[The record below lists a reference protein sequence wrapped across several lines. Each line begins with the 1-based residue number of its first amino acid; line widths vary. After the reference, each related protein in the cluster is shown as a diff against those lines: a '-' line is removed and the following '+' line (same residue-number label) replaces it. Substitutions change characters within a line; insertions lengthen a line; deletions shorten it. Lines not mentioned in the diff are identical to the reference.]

1 MRSARSTMRC
11 LLLGSLCFGLGLGI
25 GHHWRAE
32 PAPLWTEPPPLRTAT
47 SMPSFAALV
56 DRVGPGVVTVRV
68 HLPEVGEYTVV
79 PTPTNAS
86 PARPPRH
93 RTGSGFLVHK
103 DGLVVTSRHVVD
115 DARRIVVMVPQRG
128 TFDAHMVG
136 EDLAADLA
144 LLRLEQAP
152 PDLPALPIGDS
163 DSVRAGDWIVAVGN
177 PFGFAQTV
185 THGIVSFASRYL
197 QHSDFGVSNDFLQ
210 SSAPVNPGSSGG
222 PVFDLCGRVVGVTTQ
237 APPGAQGIS
246 FAVPSRTL
254 KWALAAME
262 RQPDG
267 RVRRG
272 YLGIEFATS
281 ALGGGGPS
289 TGSAGGRGA
298 VILKVLDGQPAQRAG
313 LRVGDVVL
321 KVDGATVAD
330 AEVLRERIVH
340 SDPGSTLA
348 LELWRDGRVQDPV
361 HAVLGEV
368 APRRNGPAN

>member
-1 MRSARSTMRC
+1 MRGARSTLRC
-11 LLLGSLCFGLGLGI
+11 LLLGCLCFGVGLGLG
-25 GHHWRAE
+25 HQWRAE
-32 PAPLWTEPPPLRTAT
+32 PAALWSEPPPLRTTTA
-47 SMPSFAALV
+47 MPSFAELV
-56 DRVGPGVVTVRV
+56 EHVGPGVVTVRV
-68 HLPEVGEYTVV
+68 HLPAKPDYPIV
-79 PTPTNAS
+79 PSPPNAS
-86 PARPPRH
+86 PPRPPRY
-93 RTGSGFLVHK
+93 RNGSGFVVHK

-115 DARRIVVMVPQRG
+115 DARRIEVIVPRRG
-128 TFDAHMVG
+128 TFDADMVG
-136 EDLAADLA
+136 EDLASDLA
-144 LLRLEQAP
+144 LLRLADAP
-152 PDLPALPIGDS
+152 QDLPALPLGDS
-163 DSVRAGDWIVAVGN
+163 DGVRAGDWIVAVGN

-185 THGIVSFASRYL
+185 THGIVSYASRYL

-222 PVFDLCGRVVGVTTQ
+222 PVFDLRGRVVGVTTQ

-267 RVRRG
+267 RARRG

-281 ALGGGGPS
+281 TIAGTGGGP
-289 TGSAGGRGA
+289 GSGSGA

-313 LRVGDVVL
+313 LRVGDIVL
-321 KVDGATVAD
+321 KVDGNSVAD
-330 AEVLRERIVH
+330 AEVLREHIVH
-340 SDPGSTLA
+340 GDPGSTLA

-361 HAVLGEV
+361 LAVLGEV